1 MFSVSS
7 CPLAKVF
14 TDGGFTISI
23 YKRFRLNVRNLV
35 YSQSAFS
42 MICEV

>member
-14 TDGGFTISI
+14 TDGGFTISV
-23 YKRFRLNVRNLV
+23 YKRFRLNFRNFA
-35 YSQSAFS
+35 YSQSVFS
-42 MICEV
+42 MIYEV